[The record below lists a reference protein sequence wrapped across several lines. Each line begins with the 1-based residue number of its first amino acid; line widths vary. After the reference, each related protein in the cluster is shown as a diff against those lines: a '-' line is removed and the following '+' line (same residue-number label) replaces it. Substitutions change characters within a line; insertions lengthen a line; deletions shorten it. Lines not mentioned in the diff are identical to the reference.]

1 MRITTEE
8 EKVAKQISKLISDV
22 RLDLEVVGMYLTYF
36 PTSTL
41 RRLEIIV
48 DTATDEPQINVG
60 R

>member
-1 MRITTEE
+1 MTITTEE

-41 RRLEIIV
+41 RRLQIV
-48 DTATDEPQINVG
+48 IDTAEDEPQINVH